1 MAKRRTI
8 GDNPLDSLEQK
19 TSAKAESADQSQSK
33 GDDADSH
40 VVQATE
46 TEAASPPVT
55 AAAASVAVAT
65 VLTDKGNADPAQ
77 NGQGQSWKT
86 WWDQALHND
95 IWIIAG
101 DLPLGRARLTGL
113 GLGKQRLI
121 RLLDGTGIA
130 LPGDVARLTKLANH
144 ADRKISAMLLW
155 GAAGAFIAGPIGA
168 MAGGLFGG
176 RERSKAVFEL
186 EMKDGRR
193 MRAETHPATL
203 KAIEAELA

>member
-1 MAKRRTI
+1 MARRRTI

-19 TSAKAESADQSQSK
+19 SSAKVEGADQSQSK

-40 VVQATE
+40 VVQTTE
-46 TEAASPPVT
+46 TEATSPPVT
-55 AAAASVAVAT
+55 AATASVAVVTLAA
-65 VLTDKGNADPAQ
+65 DKGDADPKQ
-77 NGQGQSWKT
+77 NGRSKSWKT

-121 RLLDGTGIA
+121 RLADGTGIA
-130 LPGDVARLTKLANH
+130 LPSDVATLTKQADH
-144 ADRKISAMLLW
+144 ADRKIGAMLLW
-155 GAAGAFIAGPIGA
+155 GAAGAFIAGPFGA

-176 RERSKAVFEL
+176 RERSMAVFEL
-186 EMKDGRR
+186 ELKDGRR